1 MDCDWDFQLKNPGLA
16 SSELTNGLARTGQ
29 RALLYATGMDE
40 EDMKKPFVAVINSF
54 SEMVP
59 GHMHMR
65 ELAEQVKYGILEGG
79 GIPRET
85 GTIAICDGLCQGH
98 CGMRYPLPSRDL
110 IADSIE
116 MVVQAHHFDAM
127 VLIPGCDKI
136 IPGML
141 MAAARLDIPAIVVTG
156 GPMLPGNVGGN
167 PLFCSSELREFPGRV
182 EQGSCTVEEM
192 KKAEEA
198 ALPTVGSCAHLGTA
212 NSMCMLTEV
221 LGMSLPGCG
230 TAPAVSNRR
239 KRIAKQSGRQVM
251 ELLRRG
257 ITPRQ
262 ILTREALL
270 NGVAGAMATG
280 SSTNLVL
287 HLLAIAHEAGV
298 ELTLD
303 DFDRISREVPFVC
316 NLQPSGKYPIV
327 SMDACGG
334 IPAVLKNVEPKL
346 HRDVMTVAG
355 KTLGQMLDA
364 VEPVENDVIRTMEHP
379 QKPEGGIAVLCG
391 SLAPDGAVVKQSGV
405 KPSMYRF
412 SGRARVFNSMEEAD
426 AAVSAGTIEKGTVL
440 VIRYE
445 GPKGGPGM
453 REMLST
459 TALIMGRG
467 MDEDCALVTDG
478 RFSGATHGPCIGHIS
493 PEAAAGGPI
502 ALVEDGDEIFIDIA
516 ARRLSAAGPSG
527 SLWSSHAARLWPNTP
542 PTSALRTAVPLS
554 SWRIAPVSEWVFVE
568 TRTPPESLGSG
579 GVSFPFQIPTYARRI
594 RSPKAP
600 PRPTIPVL
608 VWSHG

>member
-1 MDCDWDFQLKNPGLA
+1 M
-16 SSELTNGLARTGQ
+16 
-29 RALLYATGMDE
+29 
-40 EDMKKPFVAVINSF
+40 
-54 SEMVP
+54 
-59 GHMHMR
+59 
-65 ELAEQVKYGILEGG
+65 
-79 GIPRET
+79 
-85 GTIAICDGLCQGH
+85 
-98 CGMRYPLPSRDL
+98 
-110 IADSIE
+110 
-116 MVVQAHHFDAM
+116 
-127 VLIPGCDKI
+127 
-136 IPGML
+136 
-141 MAAARLDIPAIVVTG
+141 
-156 GPMLPGNVGGN
+156 
-167 PLFCSSELREFPGRV
+167 
-182 EQGSCTVEEM
+182 EEM

-516 ARRLSAAGPSG
+516 ARRLELKVSPEELERRRAVWKPLVKPRGPALAKYAAHVSSADRGAIIE
-527 SLWSSHAARLWPNTP
+527 L
-542 PTSALRTAVPLS
+542 
-554 SWRIAPVSEWVFVE
+554 E
-568 TRTPPESLGSG
+568 
-579 GVSFPFQIPTYARRI
+579 
-594 RSPKAP
+594 K
-600 PRPTIPVL
+600 
-608 VWSHG
+608 